1 MSAKR
6 MMDLSL
12 AIPGALFASPLLL
25 AIAVTIKLD
34 SPGPVLF
41 RQQRVGLHGQLFT
54 ILKFRTMRPDAE
66 TLGPRL
72 TANNDD
78 RITEIGRWLRRYK
91 LDELPQLLNVIG
103 GSMSIVGPR
112 PEVPEYVRHY
122 PEGIRD
128 CILGMRPGMTDYAA
142 LEFRNEEQL
151 LAGEDNPEQYYLENI
166 LPRKL
171 QLYERYAR
179 DSSILVD
186 LKLILRTVQ
195 EVLR

>member
-1 MSAKR
+1 

>member
-1 MSAKR
+1 

-122 PEGIRD
+122 PEGIRE
-128 CILGMRPGMTDYAA
+128 CILGVRPGMTDYAA